1 MARRFG
7 YFHLVAAVIVGLAAG
22 VTLMKFVPFLG
33 SFEECFVKEMRGQP
47 AGMIPTVYVLCRQ
60 RHGSR

>member
-7 YFHLVAAVIVGLAAG
+7 YFHLAAALIVGLAVG
-22 VTLMKFVPFLG
+22 VTVGVFFPFLG

-47 AGMIPTVYVLCRQ
+47 AGMIPSVYVLCRQ
-60 RHGSR
+60 RHGAR